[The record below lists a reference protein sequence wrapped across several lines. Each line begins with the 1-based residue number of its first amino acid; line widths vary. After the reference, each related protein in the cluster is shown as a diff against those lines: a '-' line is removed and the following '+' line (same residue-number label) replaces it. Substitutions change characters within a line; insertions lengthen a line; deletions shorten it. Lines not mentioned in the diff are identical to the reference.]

1 MDFKTL
7 SNPMSILESD
17 LRRKVINYNNNP
29 IDRWCLSNTAIKL
42 DTIGRMMPV
51 KKYGESKNRID
62 GALGFIISYAA
73 FSENKSEYFA
83 MQEAR

>member
-1 MDFKTL
+1 
-7 SNPMSILESD
+7 
-17 LRRKVINYNNNP
+17 
-29 IDRWCLSNTAIKL
+29 
-42 DTIGRMMPV
+42 MPV

-62 GALGFIISYAA
+62 GALGFIICYAA

>member
-1 MDFKTL
+1 MVSFQYRYKIRCHRQD
-7 SNPMSILESD
+7 D
-17 LRRKVINYNNNP
+17 
-29 IDRWCLSNTAIKL
+29 A
-42 DTIGRMMPV
+42 G

-62 GALGFIISYAA
+62 GALGFIICYAA